1 MKKLFLILATLL
13 ALAVNPAFA
22 QKSNGGSVSGSLT
35 AADSGT
41 CSGSTSCVWMTF
53 PAYQFPFNTTI
64 TVSGTWAGTLS
75 IQGNNGGIWTTIGTT
90 TSNETVTTWATQYTD
105 IRVLE
110 IAYTSG
116 TAVVKIAREAI
127 TPGESS
133 GQIVFSSATSGTH
146 TFTQP
151 YNAAPVCVAGSMG
164 PPRTQRR
171 IRSWQAQRLPCSQ
184 SQRIPATARHGIGT
198 VPCGKLADLFE
209 DR

>member
-110 IAYTSG
+110 TAYTSG
-116 TAVVKIAREAI
+116 TAVVKISREAI

-151 YNAAPVCVAGSMG
+151 YNTAPVCVAVLDGTTPDS
-164 PPRTQRR
+164 TAD
-171 IRSWQAQRLPCSQ
+171 SVAAS
-184 SQRIPATARHGIGT
+184 ATAT
-198 VPCGKLADLFE
+198 VLTITTHTSNSQTWDWHCFPAVN
-209 DR
+209 